1 MNEAVIKY
9 YRKLLRTR
17 FEYAGSLENPSIYLD
32 TVISKVRICN
42 HTSDFMHLY
51 INIVDGTIDDIK
63 YMCIC
68 DPTANVAI
76 EILCSLVKGKT
87 LEEIAGI
94 TEKAFFQF
102 LGTEDE
108 ELGKKAKGLLELLNS
123 GIMHFKAQTP
133 TRPPLPSVF

>member
-17 FEYAGSLENPSIYLD
+17 FEYAGSLENPSMYLD

-51 INIVDGTIDDIK
+51 VNIVNNTIDDIK
-63 YMCIC
+63 YMCVC

-76 EILCSLVKGKT
+76 EILCGLAKGKT
-87 LEEIAGI
+87 LEEATGI

-102 LGTEDE
+102 MGTEDE
-108 ELGKKAKGLLELLNS
+108 ELAKKAKGLLELLNT
-123 GIMHFKAQTP
+123 GITQYKAQKR
-133 TRPPLPSVF
+133 RPSLDIS